1 MEISRGEMLLLTLM
15 LGLLVATE
23 AFTIDSSL
31 PAMPAIA
38 AGLGATDAAVQ
49 ISLGVFMLGMAVGQ
63 LIHGP
68 LSDGF
73 GRKPVLVLAMG
84 LYTLATVGCIFAPD
98 IETLT
103 ALRLVQGFGAACGHT
118 LSRAIVRDRFDRE
131 HAARLYSYIL
141 VVLAVAP
148 IAAPI
153 LGAHFTIWFGW
164 RSLFVMLTLYGVAV
178 ILLNGLFLR
187 ETNTSPDKAA
197 LNPGRIL
204 LGFAEVARNRI
215 FWGYLVC
222 NAAAFAGL
230 FAFLSGSSSV
240 LISYLGVAAD
250 SYGYYFALT
259 MVGHM
264 AALFWGGW
272 AVGRYGLDALLR
284 IGVVLAAASGVLMGT
299 LAWSGVVSVA
309 AIVGPAFLFMCAFAL
324 IVPQAVAGALSPFPH
339 IAGAA
344 SSLMG
349 FLQLGTGS
357 VTGALVGYFYDGT
370 QLPMTTAIFAAGL
383 FGLAGYLIV
392 LPRGQVRS
400 R

>member
-1 MEISRGEMLLLTLM
+1 MELSRGEMLLLTLM

-38 AGLGATDAAVQ
+38 AGLGATDSAVQ

-68 LSDGF
+68 LSDRF

-84 LYTLATVGCIFAPD
+84 LFTAATVGCIFAPD

-164 RSLFVMLTLYGVAV
+164 RSLFVLLTLYGLAV

-187 ETNTSPDKAA
+187 ESNTTPDKAA
-197 LNPGRIL
+197 LRPGRIL
-204 LGFAEVARNRI
+204 LSFAEVTRNRI

-240 LISYLGVAAD
+240 LISYLGIAPD

-264 AALFWGGW
+264 GALFWGGW

-284 IGVVLAAASGVLMGT
+284 MGVILAAAAGVLMGT

-370 QLPMTTAIFAAGL
+370 QLAMTTAIFAAGL
-383 FGLAGYLIV
+383 IGLAGYLIV
-392 LPRGQVRS
+392 LPHGRAS
-400 R
+400 SA